1 MVNILVA
8 KPERSQTMRVVTAD
22 GFQGSMH
29 STARGFSYKDIPN
42 FGTIPREGKKALT
55 RQVSPGLRQLSFTHT
70 VASLDY
76 QQSIEPIVQRF
87 TDIAARG
94 VRVRFTGGSGPFE
107 QPCWWLIKDLSV
119 NVTQRALD
127 NTASFTTI
135 AWTLEEWVDV
145 TTNAI
150 RPRPVPKVPVV
161 VQPVAAPVRTH
172 RVVSGD
178 TLWHIAQRYLG
189 SGPRWPEIFALNTAI
204 IKNPHWIYPGQVF
217 RIPG

>member
-8 KPERSQTMRVVTAD
+8 KPERTQTMRIVTAD

-29 STARGFSYKDIPN
+29 STARGFTYQDIPN
-42 FGTIPREGKKALT
+42 WGTIPREGKKAIT
-55 RQVSPGLRQLSFTHT
+55 RQVSPGLRKLSFTQT
-70 VASLDY
+70 IASLDY
-76 QQSIEPIVQRF
+76 QQSIEPVVQRF
-87 TDIAARG
+87 TDIGARG

-107 QPCWWLIKDLSV
+107 QPCWWLIKALDV
-119 NVTQRALD
+119 TVTQRALN
-127 NTASFTTI
+127 NTASFATVS
-135 AWTLEEWVDV
+135 WSLEEWIDV
-145 TTNAI
+145 TANAI
-150 RPRPVPKVPVV
+150 RPRPVPKVPV
-161 VQPVAAPVRTH
+161 APPAPPQRTH